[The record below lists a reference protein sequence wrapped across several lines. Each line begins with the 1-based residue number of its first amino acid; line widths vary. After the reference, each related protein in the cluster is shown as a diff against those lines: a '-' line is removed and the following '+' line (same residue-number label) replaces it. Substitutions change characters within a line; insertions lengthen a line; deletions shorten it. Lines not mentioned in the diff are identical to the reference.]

1 MKKGISSCRRTD
13 CNPNCKSFVLK
24 GFTLVE
30 LLVACRPTCPSKF
43 EERSGK
49 PCRRPIQSK
58 FTLVE
63 LLVVIAIIA
72 ILAGLL
78 LPALGRAKKVA
89 KGISCTSNLKQL
101 GTAFYNYAGDFN
113 ESFPYAAYTR
123 NGAGESWGS
132 ILAPDL
138 NVPKWGNGYTA
149 TQMKSFNCPE
159 NILQQNPAG
168 TSCNEKATSYGVN
181 GSTNENQG
189 FDGQACGVKLSRIR
203 YPSSLY
209 LLYDSVNYRT
219 NNTEMNTGTG
229 TIPAFS
235 IGMGYVRYVHGSKS
249 VNMLYSDSHVESL
262 PAVLMGTVFWSL
274 KTGWSNGK
282 DWYALGSFITYNKLS
297 DL

>member
-1 MKKGISSCRRTD
+1 MKKGIPTCRRAD
-13 CNPNCKSFVLK
+13 CNPDCKSFVHK
-24 GFTLVE
+24 G
-30 LLVACRPTCPSKF
+30 
-43 EERSGK
+43 
-49 PCRRPIQSK
+49 

-101 GTAFYNYAGDFN
+101 GTAFYNYAGDYN
-113 ESFPYAAYTR
+113 EIFPFAYYTR
-123 NGAGESWGS
+123 NNTTVTWGN

-168 TSCNEKATSYGVN
+168 TSTNEVSTSYGVN
-181 GSTNENQG
+181 GSSEEPG
-189 FDGQACGVKLSRIR
+189 FDGQACGIKLSRIR

-209 LLYDSVNYRT
+209 LLYDTVHYRT
-219 NNTEMNTGTG
+219 NNPEMNTGAG
-229 TIPAFS
+229 TIPAFT

-249 VNMLYSDSHVESL
+249 FNMLYSDSHVESL
-262 PAVLMGTVFWSL
+262 PAVLMGCGWWNNQA
-274 KTGWSNGK
+274 GWSNGK
-282 DWYALGSFITYNKLS
+282 SWFALGPFKTY
-297 DL
+297 